1 MVETGHKFHDNVS
14 RLINWGHWFTFFNL
28 IIVSLIS
35 LRYVKYAGLSDTE
48 FGIAYQ
54 FTSLIGHFSFLC
66 AVFFGVILFPLA
78 FVISSQRLYRLLSCI
93 ISSLAIALLIL
104 DTQIFKLYNFHL
116 NPLIW
121 QFFQNR
127 PEQVEQIYSINL
139 HYISIP
145 ILFIMEMLLSS
156 YIWKKCRFLQRK
168 AIGKPIAFF
177 LLSTFL
183 LTHLIF
189 IWADATQYR
198 PITQEKSIYPL
209 SYPMTARTF
218 LKKQGWLNDDKLLE
232 SMNEQSSN
240 KVSSLRYPI
249 TPISYQP
256 NQELSEAKNVLL
268 ITVDAL
274 RADML
279 NANNMPFVY
288 QISQQGLTYKNHFSG
303 ASNRHQGL
311 FSLFYAL
318 PNRYWYEITLNYI
331 PPVLIS
337 RFAQENYQFG
347 LFSSI
352 GFLHPEF
359 LQSSFSQI
367 SNEELKHYSTVN
379 NNPRT
384 TKKWQKW
391 ISKQN
396 NTQKWF
402 SFLYYKQPNKPISKD
417 KTAFSLAARTEKLS
431 RYQQQ
436 VLEIDKQ
443 IKEVIS
449 TLRAKQQL
457 DNTIVLI
464 TGTHGA
470 SFEKKSSVE
479 ATLNNAHVPLV
490 VLWPGE
496 DAGTITRMTSHVDIV
511 PTLMAK
517 LLGSQTDADQYSSGQ
532 SLFDDKPRQY
542 LLSGDLNKYV
552 IYENDKITQFSNDGQ
567 INSINWDGD
576 SLDNDK
582 VDITLLIDV
591 LSKLRRFNAY

>member
-28 IIVSLIS
+28 IMVSLIS
-35 LRYVKYAGLSDTE
+35 LRYVKYAGLSDSGL
-48 FGIAYQ
+48 GIAYQ
-54 FTSLIGHFSFLC
+54 FTSLIGHFSFLSAMC
-66 AVFFGVILFPLA
+66 FGVILFPLA
-78 FVISSQRLYRLLSCI
+78 FIIPSQRLYRLLACT
-93 ISSLAIALLIL
+93 ISSVAIAFLIL

-121 QFFQNR
+121 QFLQR
-127 PEQVEQIYSINL
+127 PEQVEKIYSINL

-145 ILFIMEMLLSS
+145 ILFVIEIFISS
-156 YIWKKCRFLQRK
+156 FIWKRYRFLQAK
-168 AIGKPIAFF
+168 KIGKPIAVF
-177 LLSTFL
+177 LFSAFL

-218 LKKQGWLNDDKLLE
+218 LKKQGWLSDNKLLE
-232 SMNEQSSN
+232 HINEQHTN
-240 KVSSLRYPI
+240 KITELRYPI
-249 TPISYQP
+249 TPLSYLHNEQ
-256 NQELSEAKNVLL
+256 LSPAKNVLL
-268 ITVDAL
+268 ITVNAL

-279 NANNMPFVY
+279 NEKNMPFVY
-288 QISQQGLTYKNHFSG
+288 QLSQQGLTYKNHFSG
-303 ASNRHQGL
+303 ANNRSQGL

-318 PNRYWYEITLNYI
+318 PNRYWFEITRNYI
-331 PPVLIS
+331 PPVLIN
-337 RFAQENYQFG
+337 RLAEEDYQFG

-367 SNEELKHYSTVN
+367 KTEELQHYSAIN
-379 NNPRT
+379 NNPTT
-384 TKKWQKW
+384 TKKWKKW
-391 ISKQN
+391 ITEQDDTQN
-396 NTQKWF
+396 WF
-402 SFLYYKQPNKPISKD
+402 SFVHYEQADKSISENN
-417 KTAFSLAARTEKLS
+417 TAYSLAARTEKLS

-436 VLEIDKQ
+436 VLSSDKQ

-449 TLRAKQQL
+449 TLRNKQQL

-464 TGTHGA
+464 TGTHGT
-470 SFEKKSSVE
+470 SFEKKASVE
-479 ATLNNAHVPLV
+479 AAINNAHVPLV

-496 DAGTITRMTSHVDIV
+496 DARTITRMTSHVDIV
-511 PTLMAK
+511 PTLMEK
-517 LLGSQTDADQYSSGQ
+517 LLGSQTSAAQYSSGH
-532 SLFDDKPRQY
+532 SLFDNNQRQY

-567 INSINWDGD
+567 IDSINWQGNT
-576 SLDNDK
+576 LDDE
-582 VDITLLIDV
+582 DITLLIDV
-591 LSKLRRFNAY
+591 LSKLRRFNSY